1 VGDAGGEM
9 ARYTHADEIWGEDTG
24 RERGDGKGGK
34 KSGARIQIGLQ
45 SSNEFVRNVNTVEE
59 ASIIRDIEQPDV
71 QVAGE
76 VLANAFRG
84 YPFFE
89 YCLDEADNY
98 ERMAPGMFAS
108 FVRWTMLYGK
118 AWATS
123 DLNAVALRQPPGTRS
138 IGFWNALRSGLAFSF
153 LRMDGATRR
162 RFSRT
167 TPIIAET
174 HKRIMGDQPH
184 WHCWMMGVAPAC
196 QGRGV
201 GRQLMRHTFEQ
212 SDRAGL
218 PCYLETFSGS
228 SVRVHES
235 QLYSIRKA
243 IAIPG
248 TSLTL
253 YAMVRPPQ

>member
-1 VGDAGGEM
+1 M
-9 ARYTHADEIWGEDTG
+9 
-24 RERGDGKGGK
+24 
-34 KSGARIQIGLQ
+34 
-45 SSNEFVRNVNTVEE
+45 NTAEE
-59 ASIIRDIEQPDV
+59 ASSIRDIRQADV
-71 QVAGE
+71 QPAGE

-89 YCLDEADNY
+89 YCLGDADNY

-118 AWATS
+118 AWATT
-123 DLNAVALRQPPGTRS
+123 DLHAVALRRPPGTRS
-138 IGFWNALRSGLAFSF
+138 LGFWNALRSGLVLTL
-153 LRMDGATRR
+153 LRMDAGTRR

-167 TPIIAET
+167 APVVEGT
-174 HKRIMGDQPH
+174 HKSIMGDQPH
-184 WHCWMMGVAPAC
+184 WHCWMMGVLPVS
-196 QGRGV
+196 QGTGV
-201 GRQLMRHTFEQ
+201 GRRLMRYTFEQ

-218 PCYLETFSGS
+218 PCYLETFSES

-243 IAIPG
+243 IAIPE
-248 TSLTL
+248 TPLTL

>member
-1 VGDAGGEM
+1 M
-9 ARYTHADEIWGEDTG
+9 
-24 RERGDGKGGK
+24 
-34 KSGARIQIGLQ
+34 
-45 SSNEFVRNVNTVEE
+45 NTVRE
-59 ASIIRDIEQPDV
+59 APRIRNIEQPDV
-71 QVAGE
+71 QPAGK

-89 YCLDEADNY
+89 HCLGDADNY
-98 ERMAPGMFAS
+98 DRMAPGMFAS

-153 LRMDGATRR
+153 LRMDSATQR
-162 RFSRT
+162 RFGRT

-174 HKRIMGDQPH
+174 HKRIMGNRPH
-184 WHCWMMGVAPAC
+184 WHCWMMGVLPAR
-196 QGRGV
+196 QGTGV
-201 GRQLMRHTFEQ
+201 GRQLMRYTFEQ

-218 PCYLETFSGS
+218 PCYLETFSES

-235 QLYSIRKA
+235 QFYSIREA
-243 IAIPG
+243 IEIPE
-248 TSLTL
+248 TPLTL